1 MPDIRPALGYIGKVR
16 RLEANYLRGINEA
29 RLGYKRTV
37 LDILIRDG
45 IRLSTVSRVRSE
57 IGNLERAVANV
68 SREQLPKV
76 DELTL
81 WYMNQQLGNLR
92 KVGEPGLPNI
102 QQLNIT
108 TYSER
113 QQVYQNTL
121 IETPAWINDLARS
134 MDTNLTR
141 LAVSGA
147 DIDTAIG
154 RLLALSITDGRAS
167 VFRLSG
173 AAAQTQ
179 TSAATWTAS
188 VLAASGLFKE
198 TQIFT
203 QTVYM
208 KQAIAVIDQ
217 FTTDCC
223 LRVHG
228 QTQPLDKPFILV
240 GSPRFADKLDSPP
253 FHWNCRTATSL
264 YTEKM
269 EEKGIPTSAM
279 TDAAQAELSARE
291 RTGTRET
298 IWPANSTS
306 RRGG

>member
-16 RLEANYLRGINEA
+16 RLEANYIKGINEA
-29 RLGYKRTV
+29 RLGYKRSV

-45 IRLSTVSRVRSE
+45 VRLSTVSRVRSE
-57 IGNLERAVANV
+57 IGILERAVANV

-92 KVGEPGLPNI
+92 KIGERGLPTI
-102 QQLNIT
+102 QELNLA
-108 TYSER
+108 TYAER

-121 IETPAWINDLARS
+121 SETPAWINDLAHN
-134 MDTNLTR
+134 MDYNLTR

-147 DIDTAIG
+147 DVDTAVS
-154 RLLALSITDGRAS
+154 RLLALNITDGRAS

-179 TSAATWTAS
+179 TSAVTWTAS
-188 VLAASGLFKE
+188 VLAASGLFKA
-198 TQIFT
+198 TQIIT
-203 QTVYM
+203 RTVYM

-217 FTTDCC
+217 ATTDCC

-228 QTQPLDKPFILV
+228 QVQPLDKPFILV
-240 GSPRFADKLDSPP
+240 GTPRFADKLDSPP
-253 FHWNCRTATSL
+253 FHWNCRSATSL

-269 EEKGIPTSAM
+269 EEKGIPTSEM
-279 TDAAQAELSARE
+279 VDAAQAELSARE
-291 RTGTRET
+291 RTGKREP
-298 IWPANSTS
+298 IWPAHSTS
-306 RRGG
+306 GRGK